1 VGKTIVTIVT
11 DLWNVAACERVFLRV
26 SLYSEFVRASGEEML
41 NKNVEENHELIQ
53 PIHQND

>member
-1 VGKTIVTIVT
+1 MTIVR
-11 DLWNVAACERVFLRV
+11 DLWNVVACERVFLRV